1 MRIADLIVKRL
12 AVALACVLIMLSS
25 AARAADAPP
34 AGKQAE
40 PEATKP
46 AGEAK
51 PAAPDPA
58 KPAPAPTK
66 PAPDPAKPAPAP
78 AKAAPDPAK
87 AAPAPAKAAPT
98 PTKPAPDPAAEP
110 APKPAAEPAPKPADK
125 AAAKPEIRFQFD
137 GIPYNDV
144 IRRFAEMAG
153 KPILGEYHVEG
164 TLTFFDPQPY
174 TFEEAF
180 DTFNLLL
187 AMRGY
192 TMVDTPRFL
201 RVVAMKEATKAPL
214 RIVKGWDEAE
224 KLRPGELATMML
236 PLKFMSAEDA
246 VRVLMPVV
254 STYGSVAPLGTG
266 RGIII
271 TDRLENMQRIRI
283 ILDELDT
290 GTLSADKQVKTYKL
304 KHASARDIATIV
316 NGLFPASRAAS
327 EPKYIRSRE
336 GKYTRNPDYGK
347 PVKASELGVKATSD
361 LRTNTLFLSGAGEN
375 IALAEQIVE
384 QLDAIEP
391 GATGDMRVFELKNA
405 RAEDLVNT
413 IKQLLPQQSSSS
425 SSRYRSPGSQDVE
438 ARVVADVNTNRLI
451 VTAPLD
457 QLTRIEEL
465 IKTLDQAS
473 QAVGGMRI
481 FRLKVADAR
490 ELERIIEGAIS
501 RTSGDPRSRYG
512 SSRSAMG
519 TRVSSDARTNTL
531 VITGSAADIQVAEQ
545 LIAELDR
552 PIEEGEQ
559 TREIHVVQLKAG
571 DARELASSLTRMV
584 SQGDPRNPYDRSST
598 NVRIAP
604 DAGTNSLLIS
614 AAPGDW
620 PTIQK
625 LLEQLEASA
634 VPKAT
639 VSTRV
644 IPVKH
649 AKASELADSLNRIY
663 GSRSQGYGSRYSRY
677 SSGYSRPSQAT
688 VPVVISANDR
698 TNCLIVS
705 AGEDDQKAIAEL
717 VTTLDT
723 PEAEKADAVRVIQ
736 VTAGDPVKI
745 ADTVRG
751 LMPYSDRGERQTV
764 FVRGDAAS
772 NSIFVRAPDAE
783 FKAIEQMVKQLDKAM
798 TDSGN
803 IRTFRLKVADAEQLA
818 RVIQNALSK
827 RETDRYGRT
836 LSRSESVVNAD
847 ARTNSLIVAGPA
859 GDIQTAEKLIT
870 ELDKPLSEQA
880 REIHVVQLKVGN
892 AREVAQALTRMLAQQ
907 STTGRYGTVS
917 ADNIRVEAESGTNSL
932 LISAAPGDWPT
943 IEKILEQLKASAAP
957 DATAT
962 TRLVP
967 LKHANAREL
976 AETLR
981 QVYASRRSSSGYSR
995 YSSSQSYRPTSGPA
1009 TVPVV
1014 ITANERTNTL
1024 LISAAAD
1031 DQKAIAELIKAMDVP
1046 AAEDAE
1052 PMRIIRLQSADA
1064 VKLAD
1069 TLKAMAPRPKPGQTE
1084 SVVIE
1089 AEPLS
1094 NSVLLRGPEADRKM
1108 FEEMIATL
1116 DEATQEQARE
1126 VRKIPLKHV
1135 SASQLA
1141 QMLGQLYQT
1150 SPASS
1155 SSYRSSRYGYSRS
1168 RPTTGRD
1175 ERVVIAA
1182 APGDRMLVVDGPR
1195 DKVEEIANLVA
1206 SLDVADAP
1214 GQIEVRTYRLT
1225 SAKAGELAPSL
1236 ARLFSEQRSRTGTP
1250 ADNEPAPRF
1259 EPDVT
1264 TNQIMVSATPTQFT
1278 TIEELIKK
1286 LEVDTSLARQTRTFH
1301 LKNAKAA
1308 DIVGVLQTMLVDAP
1322 EATSRYGRPAEQTP
1336 GTDVRVAAMPD
1347 TNDVVVQGPPEK
1359 IALAEELIKTF
1370 DAEGATRQ
1378 SAIFIVKLKNAQA
1391 ASLAEAVNAAL
1402 AAGTVRSSY
1411 RSRYG
1416 PPRPSSSG
1424 REDGVTVT
1432 PELNSNSIL
1441 VRGPVAKIA
1450 AVVEMIE
1457 SLDAG
1462 STGTGAEVR
1471 VYPLENGE
1479 PSVLAESLGRLF
1491 QDMIH
1496 QKAAGGR
1503 SAPTVPFSIAADD
1516 RTQSLVIST
1525 TPAHFT
1531 LVEEILLN
1539 LDKAPAVPEADVQ
1552 YIWLENA
1559 DATEVAAQLED
1570 MYRTRKG
1577 EKPVISADE
1586 FSNAITIIAKD
1597 ADLKVI
1603 EPIITKL
1610 DNAAKDNSYRVRVI
1624 PLMGVKAEKMA
1635 QVLSSVY
1642 QAMTGN
1648 KATVKDE
1655 APKETTGPQGEPGP
1669 VGLKGPST
1677 PPAPDLGAQ
1686 EAGDALDDAES
1697 PGVTIAVD
1705 KHSNS
1710 LIVSGNR
1717 QELDYIQD
1725 LVDELMLS
1733 SMDLEAEF
1741 RVFKIEKADPLSVAR
1756 TLDELFNPKPR
1767 TQQRSPQRGQQ
1778 PAPPAPAPP
1787 PVIGV
1792 VADLR
1797 TRTVI
1802 VRAKPTDF
1810 EDVEMLIKQ
1819 LDQVP
1824 TVVSEVRIFA
1834 LKNTDAT
1841 QVAANLKELFQRAVQ
1856 RTSQPKPQPKPSS
1869 SSQQKGRPQQPQ
1881 QQRVEMIRQVLELR
1895 TKQGITQVDIASMV
1909 NVSANRQTNS
1919 VIVTAPTD
1927 AMEIVAG
1934 IIEELDQSGMAAA
1947 TSVRMYPV
1955 ANAEVNPMVTAL
1967 REVFGGATRAASKAG
1982 SRSTRTVL
1990 DAEIVISGD
1999 EAGRLIIVSAP
2010 AEEHKLIESVIKE
2023 MDQAQGTGDV
2033 TVKVYRLETADATTV
2048 ATALSGTV
2056 ERSPGGAARGS
2067 ATGRSG
2073 GGRVQISADRSSNSI
2088 VVRAP
2093 AEEHLKI
2100 AKLLQEMDQAPEAIV
2115 KTYPIKNANVQ
2126 TIVTAVKDIFTSRSG
2141 AGSRTGTSGGGGR
2154 SRVSV
2159 TGDEAGR
2166 LVVVN
2171 ASAEAHEL
2179 IAKVIDEI
2187 DSAQSEEEVSVKVYR
2202 LKHAAAEDVED
2213 ALQDTFQKTSSSS
2226 GSAYGG
2232 YSRYRRPQATGQV
2245 RISADESS
2253 NSLVVRANVEDHKRI
2268 AELIAQLDVA
2278 PTETFAV
2285 RMIPLKHADP
2295 QRVEDLLDLVFL
2307 ESSRRRSQW
2316 GSRSS
2321 RVAPTLVIQA
2331 DTDARMLVVHADDE
2345 TFEKVKALAEQLDA
2359 ASAGARGEPMLIPL
2373 KFAQAAG
2380 VAEAVGQAFEP
2391 PRGRRSSQSQ
2401 SVTVAAEPASN
2412 SLIVT
2417 AGAENLQKVRDL
2429 VAKLDT
2435 EQTAGVRTELMLL
2448 KNARA
2453 VEVAPVLQQMVRA
2466 DSPSSPRTSASS
2478 GMGRGSRT
2486 VGQPTVTVGADAG
2499 SNGLVI
2505 SGPSAQVEKVKK
2517 MAADLDNATGEVGTP
2532 LVKTYP
2538 IKNAEVQVVVTALK
2552 EIFASSSGSP
2562 SASRY
2567 SRPAA
2572 SGTTDASRVTI
2583 TGDEAGRL
2591 VIVAAPAEKHAL
2603 IAKVINEIDQAQ
2615 TEDQVT
2621 VKVYRLEYANATDLA
2636 TALQA
2641 TVQKRTSSSSG
2652 SSYWSRWSRQSTTTG
2667 QVRINADSSSN
2678 SLIVRASAEDH
2689 KRIAE
2694 LIEQLDAAPSEQ
2706 YAVRLIP
2713 LANADSTTVAQVLN
2727 RVFGS
2732 GQRSSRSS
2740 RYGGYGF
2747 FGMSSS
2753 GPRSNVVIEADRDAR
2768 MLMVRADD
2776 ETFDKIRELAT
2787 QLDTASPGS
2796 VTEPV
2801 LIPLKFAQA
2810 AGVAPAVSQAF
2821 QPPRGTGRTIDPND
2835 VVTVVAEPVSNSII
2849 VTASAKNLEKVK
2861 DLLEKLDSEAT
2872 AGIRS
2877 EMLILENAKAED
2889 LAPVLT
2895 KMAQAS
2901 TAAAGASSPSSRYG
2915 STARQQGV
2923 SVSAEKGSNA
2933 LVISGPSNDVDKI
2946 VAMAKDLDKATTSSA
2961 ATVRV
2966 IQLANGDAPEVA
2978 RMVQDLYRQQYLLAI
2993 REKRSIDPLAVSSDV
3008 RANAIVLATSDD
3020 MYKQVSEWV
3029 AQIEEMQPQRGALK
3043 IITLKHADPSEV
3055 EQAIR
3060 QIFGEAAGRSVT
3072 PVRRSSSG
3080 VRTSRPGGSRGEA
3093 GAAGRKGPT
3102 GGKVETTVLPQQ
3114 RAILIN
3120 ASDTDYEIIKQLA
3133 EALDAAAADTKR
3145 QFKVFS
3151 LKNTSNTRVA
3161 LALTTLY
3168 RAVPGVIARPEDQ
3181 VTVTA
3186 LPDTNAVV
3194 VSAAAAKLEEV
3205 EHLIEQLDKEE
3216 IAPQLEFRIYPLEN
3230 AQPTKIMP
3238 VLQQMLAQVQ
3248 KTRPDEPISAEA
3260 DERTRSIIVT
3270 ARGPVFDQVEK
3281 IIKTLDRK
3289 PAYAEAEV
3297 LIIPLK
3303 HADATRLAT
3312 VLTDMLR
3319 PSTAA
3324 QVTPEAR
3331 AIQEQVRL
3339 LKVRSAD
3346 GRIIPELDLTKPIKI
3361 TADPTLVNTQGAN
3374 VLLISSTP
3382 DNLVA
3387 MAAIVDLLDRF
3398 PLVEG
3403 TKVRVVHLKNA
3414 DAESVTEI
3422 LKDIFTQGQELGGKV
3437 GTSVEGKAEPDS
3449 VSGKALVNP
3458 LSVSADLRTNSLVLS
3473 GQEESLALADLI
3485 IQDLDRDT
3493 GKIVTEVRVFHLQYA
3508 DVTRLAPM
3516 LEAVFTESTP
3526 TPGSEGLKTQ
3536 VTRLRTVL
3544 EKKKG
3549 GQETDLPKARAALT
3563 IQADPTTSAIVVA
3576 ARSDVMPLIADV
3588 IKTMDIPGAGS
3599 LNVVRIVPLVNAD
3612 ATRLKN
3618 VIDGLFTGPNAEFA
3632 RPEDVPT
3639 VQVDTRTNALVLS
3652 ASEKTF
3658 AMIGTLLKGLDAK
3671 QPIEFRDIR
3680 IVPLKNAEAITIG
3693 PVLQELM
3700 DARVQRFATLGAAD
3714 AEALR
3719 IIIMADARS
3728 NSLLIGGSAEGF
3740 QLAKSL
3746 AEQLDGASP
3755 ALSGQIQLFPLEH
3768 ANAGTIGT
3776 TMQNLFDQ
3784 RYQAART
3791 TDVQRQR
3798 PIILPDVRVNALLV
3812 AANADDTKVIQGLL
3826 KKLDVELK
3834 DPSVQLVVIPL
3845 EHNDSGI
3852 VGPTLQRL
3860 FAARLQSMTLPGQTP
3875 VPQDRVDVE
3884 VDVLSN
3890 ALIVSA
3896 SKENLTLIKGLLA
3909 KVDVAPP
3916 EETGIVRMYP
3926 LENSDAQRIA
3936 TMLQGL
3942 VAQGLYKPGMLA
3954 AGTNQAL
3961 ADREKV
3967 SVAVDIRTNTL
3978 IVSASK
3984 ENFAVLEEI
3993 IRKIDSSEDFSVLGD
4008 LRMFTLKN
4016 ANATRLAPTL
4026 QQLFDAKRA
4035 AEQAAGGTGR
4045 MLPVSVISDPRT
4057 NTLLVA
4063 GSRESF
4069 NAIEAMIR
4077 ELDTDQVLAAN
4088 EFRIF
4093 HLQQA
4098 TATVLQPTIEQLF
4111 AQRATRG
4118 EPSDPVMVVTEARTN
4133 SLIVSATPED
4143 MKLVESLVARLDAEP
4158 DRPGTTV
4165 QIFPLAK
4172 ADATQVAGTLTSLYQ
4187 LPGAAAG
4194 PTVGISVDER
4204 INAVVVQAGPSDIK
4218 RVGELVKE
4226 LDSDTVPRVTEIRVF
4241 TLENADATELAA
4253 ILNDAL
4259 NQKPT
4264 ALTVTSPNRQAL
4276 LQFVTHSDDG
4286 GKLITSALQEGV
4298 LITPDRRSNSLVI
4311 SAPLE
4316 NMPLLESLINAMD
4329 STSPRTAEI
4338 RVFTLVNSDARAM
4351 ATVLNELFRMQQ
4363 TTAVAGGKQAIE
4375 YTLVP
4380 DEGGENGTAAVI
4392 GSAEDVALTVTV
4404 DIRTNSLLVGGTKHY
4419 VELASEV
4426 VRELDESTAAER
4438 LTEIYRLRNAQAADI
4453 ETALTNFLDQER
4465 ALLEEQLGDA
4475 GAGTSQYILE
4485 REVAIV
4491 AESTTNTLL
4500 LSASPRYYDVVAQM
4514 IEELDQPPP
4523 QVLIQ
4528 VLLAEVTI
4536 DDVNE
4541 FGVEWQVMEAWR
4553 NHDMVGGTAPA
4564 FAASAG
4570 LTLNPGF
4577 QVSVTGGDV
4586 NFLLRALESQGR
4598 LEMLSRPQILAS
4610 DNQSATINV
4619 GQRVPFITNSRVT
4632 DDGTTINTIQYED
4645 VGIILDV
4652 IPRINPDGFVN
4663 LEVHPEISSLDD
4675 STVPI
4680 SEGVNAIIVNSRSAE
4695 TTVTVQ
4701 DGHTIII
4708 GGLIT
4713 TTDRDRLNKVPILGD
4728 IPLLGG
4734 LFQSTRKVKERTELL
4749 IILTPTVLR
4758 NIEEADI
4765 ETAGQ
4770 VKRLNL
4776 LRGTGAEGMED
4787 RPFKEFSDGVWR
4799 EMEPRTNGETSK
4811 KPAARPST
4819 RIQMPDRV
4827 DKGRKTP

>member
-1 MRIADLIVKRL
+1 
-12 AVALACVLIMLSS
+12 
-25 AARAADAPP
+25 
-34 AGKQAE
+34 
-40 PEATKP
+40 
-46 AGEAK
+46 
-51 PAAPDPA
+51 
-58 KPAPAPTK
+58 
-66 PAPDPAKPAPAP
+66 
-78 AKAAPDPAK
+78 
-87 AAPAPAKAAPT
+87 
-98 PTKPAPDPAAEP
+98 
-110 APKPAAEPAPKPADK
+110 
-125 AAAKPEIRFQFD
+125 
-137 GIPYNDV
+137 
-144 IRRFAEMAG
+144 MAG

-192 TMVDTPRFL
+192 TMVDTRRFL

-224 KLRPGELATMML
+224 KLRPGELVTMML
-236 PLKFMSAEDA
+236 PLKFMTAEDA

-254 STYGSVAPLGTG
+254 STYGTVAPLGSG

-271 TDRLENMQRIRI
+271 TDRIENMQRIRI

-290 GTLSADKQVKTYKL
+290 GTLSAENQVKTYKL
-304 KHASARDIATIV
+304 KRASARDIASIV
-316 NGLFPASRAAS
+316 SNLFPPSRAAS
-327 EPKYIRSRE
+327 EPKYLRDKE
-336 GKYTRNPDYGK
+336 GRMSRNPNYGK
-347 PVKASELGVKATSD
+347 PTAPSDLGVKAMAD
-361 LRTNTLFLSGAGEN
+361 QRTNTLFLTGPGEKL
-375 IALAEQIVE
+375 ALAEQIIE

-425 SSRYRSPGSQDVE
+425 SSRYRSSGSQDLQ

-457 QLTRIEEL
+457 EMTRIEQL

-473 QAVGGMRI
+473 QQVGGMRV
-481 FRLKVADAR
+481 FRLKVADAQQ
-490 ELERIIEGAIS
+490 LERIIEGAIS

-531 VITGSAADIQVAEQ
+531 VITGSAADIRIAEQ

-559 TREIHVVQLKAG
+559 TREIHVVQLKTG
-571 DARELASSLTRMV
+571 DARELASSLTRMM
-584 SQGDPRNPYDRSST
+584 SQGDPRNPYDRTAT
-598 NVRIAP
+598 NVRIAA
-604 DAGTNSLLIS
+604 DGGTNSLLIS

-620 PTIQK
+620 PTIEK
-625 LLEQLEASA
+625 LLEQL
-634 VPKAT
+634 KAT
-639 VSTRV
+639 TVPTATGSMRI
-644 IPVKH
+644 IPLQH
-649 AKASELADSLNRIY
+649 AKARELADALNNIY
-663 GSRSQGYGSRYSRY
+663 QWRNRSY
-677 SSGYSRPSQAT
+677 GYSRSRSSQPF
-688 VPVVISANDR
+688 VPVIISASDR
-698 TNCLIVS
+698 SNCLLVS
-705 AGEDDQKAIAEL
+705 ATDDDQKAIAEL
-717 VTTLDT
+717 VKTMDT
-723 PEAEKADAVRVIQ
+723 PDADKADAVRIIQ

-751 LMPYSDRGERQTV
+751 LMPYSDRDQRQTV

-798 TDSGN
+798 TESGN
-803 IRTFRLKVADAEQLA
+803 IRTFRLKTADAEQLA

-836 LSRSESVVNAD
+836 FSRSQTVVNAD

-870 ELDKPLSEQA
+870 ELDKPLGEQA

-907 STTGRYGTVS
+907 TTTGRYGTVS

-943 IEKILEQLKASAAP
+943 IEKILEELKASVAP
-957 DATAT
+957 SATAT

-967 LKHANAREL
+967 LKHADAREL

-981 QVYASRRSSSGYSR
+981 QVYASRRSSSSYSR
-995 YSSSQSYRPTSGPA
+995 YSSSYSYRPTSGPA

-1014 ITANERTNTL
+1014 ITANERTNSL
-1024 LISAAAD
+1024 LVSAAD
-1031 DQKAIAELIKAMDVP
+1031 DDQEAIAELIKTMDVP
-1046 AAEDAE
+1046 AGEDAE
-1052 PMRIIRLQSADA
+1052 PMRLIRLQSADA

-1069 TLKAMAPRPKPGQTE
+1069 TLKAMVPRPREGETQ
-1084 SVVIE
+1084 SVVIQ

-1126 VRKIPLKHV
+1126 IRKIPLKHV

-1141 QMLGQLYQT
+1141 QMLGQLYQA

-1168 RPTTGRD
+1168 GPTTGRD

-1214 GQIEVRTYRLT
+1214 GQIEVRTYRLS

-1236 ARLFSEQRSRTGTP
+1236 ARLFAEQRSRTGTP

-1259 EPDVT
+1259 EPDVG

-1286 LEVDTSLARQTRTFH
+1286 LEVDTSLARETRTFH

-1322 EATSRYGRPAEQTP
+1322 APTSRYGQPAERTP

-1402 AAGTVRSSY
+1402 AAGTVRFSY

-1416 PPRPSSSG
+1416 SPQPSSSG
-1424 REDGVTVT
+1424 REDRVTVT

-1457 SLDAG
+1457 SLDKG

-1479 PSVLAESLGRLF
+1479 PSVLAASLGRLF
-1491 QDMIH
+1491 EDMLR
-1496 QKAAGGR
+1496 QQAAGGR

-1539 LDKAPAVPEADVQ
+1539 LDKAPAEPEADVQ

-1570 MYRTRKG
+1570 MYSTRKG
-1577 EKPVISADE
+1577 EKPVISADA

-1624 PLMGVKAEKMA
+1624 PLTSVKAEKMA

-1642 QAMTGN
+1642 EAMTGN
-1648 KATVKDE
+1648 KVKVTE
-1655 APKETTGPQGEPGP
+1655 ETPKESEGSKGESGP
-1669 VGLKGPST
+1669 VGVEGPANL
-1677 PPAPDLGAQ
+1677 PAPHAGAGTQ
-1686 EAGDALDDAES
+1686 EAGDADAGEEA
-1697 PGVTIAVD
+1697 PPVTIAVD
-1705 KHSNS
+1705 KNSNS
-1710 LIVSGNR
+1710 LIISGNR
-1717 QELDYIQD
+1717 QELDYIED

-1741 RVFKIEKADPLSVAR
+1741 RVFKIEKADPVSVAR

-1767 TQQRSPQRGQQ
+1767 TQRRSPQRDQQ
-1778 PAPPAPAPP
+1778 PTPPAPAPP
-1787 PVIGV
+1787 PVISV

-1841 QVAANLKELFQRAVQ
+1841 EVAANLKELFQRASQ
-1856 RTSQPKPQPKPSS
+1856 RSSAPKPQPRPSS
-1869 SSQQKGRPQQPQ
+1869 SSQSKGRPTPQQPQ
-1881 QQRVEMIRQVLELR
+1881 QQRVEMIRQMVELR

-1919 VIVTAPTD
+1919 VIVTAPAD
-1927 AMEIVAG
+1927 AMEIVAD

-1955 ANAEVNPMVTAL
+1955 VNAEVKPMVTAL
-1967 REVFGGATRAASKAG
+1967 REVFGGATRATSKAG

-1999 EAGRLIIVSAP
+1999 EAGRLVIVSAP

-2023 MDQAQGTGDV
+2023 MDQAQGVGDV
-2033 TVKVYRLETADATTV
+2033 TVKVYRLATADATTV

-2067 ATGRSG
+2067 ATGRAG

-2100 AKLLQEMDQAPEAIV
+2100 AKLIEEMDQAPDALV
-2115 KTYPIKNANVQ
+2115 KTYPVKNANVQ
-2126 TIVTAVKDIFTSRSG
+2126 TVVTAVKDIFTARSG
-2141 AGSRTGTSGGGGR
+2141 AGGRTGTSSGAGR
-2154 SRVSV
+2154 SRISV
-2159 TGDEAGR
+2159 TGDEIGR
-2166 LVVVN
+2166 LVVVS
-2171 ASAEAHEL
+2171 ASAEQHEL

-2202 LKHAAAEDVED
+2202 LKHAAAGDVEG
-2213 ALQDTFQKTSSSS
+2213 ALQNTFQKASSSS
-2226 GSAYGG
+2226 RGGYGG
-2232 YSRYRRPQATGQV
+2232 YGRSSRPQATGQV

-2268 AELIAQLDVA
+2268 AALIAELDVA

-2295 QRVEDLLDLVFL
+2295 GRVEDLLDLVFL

-2359 ASAGARGEPMLIPL
+2359 ASAGARGEPTLIPL

-2391 PRGRRSSQSQ
+2391 PRGRRSSQGQ

-2466 DSPSSPRTSASS
+2466 ESPSSPRTSASS
-2478 GMGRGSRT
+2478 GMGRAGRT

-2552 EIFASSSGSP
+2552 EIFASSSGSG

-2603 IAKVINEIDQAQ
+2603 IAKVIDEIDKAQ

-2641 TVQKRTSSSSG
+2641 TVQKRTSSSGS

-2713 LANADSTTVAQVLN
+2713 LANADPTTVAQVLN
-2727 RVFGS
+2727 SVFGS

-2810 AGVAPAVSQAF
+2810 AGVALAVSQAF

-2849 VTASAKNLEKVK
+2849 VTASAKNLQKVK
-2861 DLLEKLDSEAT
+2861 DLLGKLDSEAT

-2877 EMLILENAKAED
+2877 EMFILENAKAED

-2901 TAAAGASSPSSRYG
+2901 TATAGASSPSSRYG
-2915 STARQQGV
+2915 ATARQQGV

-2978 RMVQDLYRQQYLLAI
+2978 GMVQDLYRQQYMLAI

-3029 AQIEEMQPQRGALK
+3029 AQIEQMQPQRGALK

-3080 VRTSRPGGSRGEA
+3080 VRTSRPSGSRGEA
-3093 GAAGRKGPT
+3093 GAAGRQGPT

-3120 ASDTDYEIIKQLA
+3120 ASDADYEIIKQLA

-3230 AQPTKIMP
+3230 AQPTKVMP
-3238 VLQQMLAQVQ
+3238 VLLQMLAQVQ
-3248 KTRPDEPISAEA
+3248 KIRPDEPISAQA

-3319 PSTAA
+3319 PSATA

-3493 GKIVTEVRVFHLQYA
+3493 GKIVTEVRVFYLQYA

-3516 LEAVFTESTP
+3516 LEAVFAESTP

-3544 EKKKG
+3544 EKKKDG
-3549 GQETDLPKARAALT
+3549 KETDLPKARAALT

-3618 VIDGLFTGPNAEFA
+3618 VIDGLFTGPNAEFVRA
-3632 RPEDVPT
+3632 EDVPT

-3812 AANADDTKVIQGLL
+3812 AANADDTKVIQSLL

-3890 ALIVSA
+3890 ALIISA

-3909 KVDVAPP
+3909 KVDVPPP
-3916 EETGIVRMYP
+3916 EETGVVRMYP

-3967 SVAVDIRTNTL
+3967 SIAVDIRTNSL

-4143 MKLVESLVARLDAEP
+4143 MKLVESLVDRLDAEP

-4172 ADATQVAGTLTSLYQ
+4172 ADATQVASTLTSLYQ

-4264 ALTVTSPNRQAL
+4264 ALTATSPNRQAL

-4338 RVFTLVNSDARAM
+4338 RVFSLVNSDARAM
-4351 ATVLNELFRMQQ
+4351 AQVLNELFRMQQ
-4363 TTAVAGGKQAIE
+4363 TTAAAGGKQAIE
-4375 YTLVP
+4375 YRLVP
-4380 DEGGENGTAAVI
+4380 DEGGESGTAAVV

-4426 VRELDESTAAER
+4426 VQELDESTAAER

-4465 ALLEEQLGDA
+4465 ALLEEQLGGA

-4541 FGVEWQVMEAWR
+4541 FGIEWQVMEAWR

-4610 DNQSATINV
+4610 DNQTATINV

-4632 DDGTTINTIQYED
+4632 EDGTTINTIQYED
-4645 VGIILDV
+4645 VGILLDV

-4663 LEVHPEISSLDD
+4663 LEVHPEISALDD

-4734 LFQSTRKVKERTELL
+4734 LFQSIRKVKERTELL

-4758 NIEEADI
+4758 NIEEADV

-4776 LRGTGAEGMED
+4776 LRGTGAEQMKD

-4811 KPAARPST
+4811 KPAARPSK

-4827 DKGRKTP
+4827 EKGQKTP